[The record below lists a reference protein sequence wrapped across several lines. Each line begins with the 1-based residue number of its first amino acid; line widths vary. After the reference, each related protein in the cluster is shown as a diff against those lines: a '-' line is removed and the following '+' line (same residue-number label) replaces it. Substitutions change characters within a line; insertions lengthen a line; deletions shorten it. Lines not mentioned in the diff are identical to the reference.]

1 MVQTV
6 PSSVTGKFRVK
17 GCSVIRSFHFLQ
29 LQWPNPTKVNV
40 FYQNTFTLTV
50 STDPYEPLP
59 IWTRWKKLPLITFDL
74 PQRWIKYELEH
85 VHCKASEARYMLVD
99 VLIMHFK
106 GAILMMFIKVTIS
119 LGDTWSTSCPS
130 KLYHF

>member
-6 PSSVTGKFRVK
+6 PSSVTGTFRVE
-17 GCSVIRSFHFLQ
+17 GCSLIRSFHFLQ

-85 VHCKASEARYMLVD
+85 VHCKASEARYMLVE

-106 GAILMMFIKVTIS
+106 GAILMMFIKVTIG